1 MRRLNMSLVAVVV
14 GFATIAVAQPPLKYR
29 LSSPSPAAH
38 LLEIEL
44 TVPAE
49 YGCPDLSMAAWT
61 PGGYGL
67 EFHAG
72 KVVTARF
79 SGPDGQSLE
88 ARKPDLNTW
97 RVVCRDSGYT
107 ARMLLYVS
115 APTNPYSADAEG
127 DLLFANLVA
136 VLPYLPAYREASA
149 ELSIEPPKGWDW
161 VSSLPKSER
170 PGVLTAADW
179 DELADGMV
187 AAAPSLVTT
196 SASLDDASLVVAFTR
211 PPAGDV
217 DLKAVTGAHT
227 ELVRAAGRTF
237 GSVPFKHYL
246 FLYKIGPK
254 GTHGGLE
261 HADGTAM
268 GLPGSAT
275 TSTRAMMDTM
285 GLAAHELV
293 HAWNVKR
300 ARPRQLRPYDYG
312 RIQRTDLLWV
322 AEGWTSYYGP
332 LLLERAGIESPAD
345 LYKTL
350 TRRIQSHRRNPANRF
365 LSLEQLSQ
373 GSWLDRTAPY
383 LSFRTYY
390 NKGSLT
396 GLDLDLRIRTASGGR
411 HNLDDLMQIL
421 LEDPELRRTGYSL
434 SDLRSHAAQLAG
446 RSLDGWFD
454 AVALEPGYLD
464 LEATLRSVGLR
475 FVPDPSSPAAW
486 TGLALGDPGHEQ
498 RGASVRWA
506 EPESPAALA
515 GVGGGDLLLAVDGR
529 TGSREELAHMLDTA
543 APLEALHLT
552 LVRNER
558 LIEVVMTP
566 AEPDPQRMLVRVEE
580 DPNASQA
587 AVAARN
593 AWLWRD
599 RH

>member
-1 MRRLNMSLVAVVV
+1 MALVLAVVL
-14 GFATIAVAQPPLKYR
+14 GLATVAAAQPPLRYR

-38 LLEIEL
+38 LFEVEL

-49 YGCPDLSMAAWT
+49 YGCPDLAMAAWT

-67 EFHAG
+67 AFHAG

-79 SGPDGQSLE
+79 SSPDGQPLQ

-97 RVVCRDSGYT
+97 RVVCREGGYT
-107 ARMLLYVS
+107 ARMLLYAS

-136 VLPYLPAYREASA
+136 VLPYLPAYSEASA
-149 ELSIEPPKGWDW
+149 ELSIEPPQGWKW
-161 VSSLPKSER
+161 VSSLPEGGR
-170 PGVLTAADW
+170 PGVVTAADW

-196 SASLDDASLVVAFTR
+196 SSSLGNTSLVIAFTE
-211 PPAGDV
+211 PPADDV
-217 DLKAVTGAHT
+217 DLEAVTSAHT
-227 ELVRAAGRTF
+227 DLVRAAGRTF
-237 GSVPFKHYL
+237 GSIPFKRYV
-246 FLYKIGPK
+246 FLYKIGSQ

-268 GLPGSAT
+268 GLPEAAI
-275 TSTRAMMDTM
+275 TSTKALLDSM

-300 ARPRQLRPYDYG
+300 ARPRQLKPYDYAG
-312 RIQRTDLLWV
+312 IQRTDLLWV

-332 LLLERAGIESPAD
+332 LLLERAGIESPD
-345 LYKTL
+345 DFYTTL
-350 TRRIQSHRRNPANRF
+350 TGRIQSHRRNPANRF
-365 LSLEQLSQ
+365 LSLEQLSLD
-373 GSWLDRTAPY
+373 SWLDRTAPY

-390 NKGSLT
+390 TKGSLT
-396 GLDLDLRIRTASGGR
+396 ALDLDLRIRRASGGER
-411 HNLDDLMQIL
+411 NLDDLMRAL
-421 LEDPELRRTGYSL
+421 LDDPELRRTGYSL

-454 AVALEPGYLD
+454 AAALKPGYLD
-464 LEATLRSVGLR
+464 LEASLRSVGLR
-475 FVPDPSSPAAW
+475 LVPDPKAPAAW
-486 TGLALGDPGHEQ
+486 TGLVLEDPDHEQ

-515 GVGGGDLLLAVDGR
+515 GIGGGDLLLAVDGR
-529 TGSREELAHMLDTA
+529 TGSREELDHLLDGA
-543 APLEALHLT
+543 IPGQPLHLT
-552 LVRNER
+552 LLRDER
-558 LIEVVMTP
+558 LIEVVVTP
-566 AEPDPQRMLVRVEE
+566 AEPDPLRTLVRVEE
-580 DPNASQA
+580 DPDAPAA

-599 RH
+599 RR